1 MSKEEPKKKRKKKA
15 AEGEESKEHKKNWR
29 EVNATPEEI
38 KAFLNDH
45 VYLRYNLVKYRLEAR
60 LPSEDPFWQNS
71 ELAQFVSDAE
81 NLLPRLTANKLGRA
95 MKTLGFERKRSHGLW
110 GYNVVAYTAEEI
122 KANKSMLAY
131 DAESE
136 SSQSDDQ
143 DTGSDR
149 NAEIF

>member
-1 MSKEEPKKKRKKKA
+1 M
-15 AEGEESKEHKKNWR
+15 
-29 EVNATPEEI
+29 VC
-38 KAFLNDH
+38 
-45 VYLRYNLVKYRLEAR
+45 
-60 LPSEDPFWQNS
+60 
-71 ELAQFVSDAE
+71 
-81 NLLPRLTANKLGRA
+81 
-95 MKTLGFERKRSHGLW
+95 